1 MKENLGTSVW
11 FARPDSPHGEIKF
24 KLGGI
29 KMLKIIIENRSDESI
44 YEFNSETEALGLLN
58 QLIDEAIE
66 LEENYLDDV
75 DGEAPDVPDVIQKIK
90 ELKKLDRKNI
100 LELEWNT
107 GLILGEYAEV
117 EVIEYDLHITDLL
130 RELGLNYDT
139 STMSKSIYVEN
150 NKGLLIRISDHKVP
164 RITQD
169 YGHRIPDV
177 ELIYKDGI
185 VSNKDINKYFG
196 TNLKDQIVL
205 L

>member
-1 MKENLGTSVW
+1 M
-11 FARPDSPHGEIKF
+11 I
-24 KLGGI
+24 
-29 KMLKIIIENRSDESI
+29 KIIIENRSDESI
-44 YEFNSETEALGLLN
+44 YEFNSEAEALGLLN

-66 LEENYLDDV
+66 LEESYLDDV
-75 DGEAPDVPDVIQKIK
+75 DGEASDVPDVIQKIK
-90 ELKKLDRKNI
+90 ELKKLDRENI

-117 EVIEYDLHITDLL
+117 EIIEYDLHITDLL
-130 RELGLNYDT
+130 RELGLSYDT

-169 YGHRIPDV
+169 YGYKTPDIDLV
-177 ELIYKDGI
+177 YEDGI
-185 VSNKDINKYFG
+185 ANNEDLNKYFG
-196 TNLKDQIVL
+196 ISLTGEIIL